1 MLPLP
6 VPASVYGLVLLLAA
20 LGAFG
25 AAAETTVGM
34 SGAGSFKMEQ
44 VYVNVPELDVYFY
57 ALDGDGNS
65 YSPIKV
71 QAAGP
76 ELTLGDRRLEVRSVA
91 AASDPICYILA
102 LDNSKSIAPS
112 EFYTMLGGVRK
123 LINAMGDDDQLM
135 LYTTAGSTE
144 CVLPATSDK
153 NLMYKTLGSIKQVE
167 GSMDTARLIS
177 AVYSELQSDY
187 QALAPRKAA
196 MIVTDAGQVL
206 TNMALFAT
214 LASDVSDQIGMA
226 AYIYLM
232 TDRPGAFETLESAA
246 DGRLV
251 LCEASTLGDELKKKQ
266 EYFATALEIKTE
278 VPESLYGERLETLT
292 LAMPQLGSAIRSS
305 QTVYM
310 GYRLAKPQVTKV
322 ETLRRDKLRLTF
334 NQPINENANK
344 PQLYEVRSKDI
355 WNWRVQVKSVT
366 ISEDARTAD
375 LEIEPLYKG
384 DYTVALNRVS
394 SKMSAA
400 NVSSSRDTATF
411 KVVVWPRD
419 RAFYFARFRGPLLI
433 AAVLLLVCA
442 AVYMNWR
449 YTDDIQKN
457 AGKTLGQTTLVSSQD
472 GEKGTEPTAAPAEDD
487 YFATAR
493 LSRKQARDN
502 AISMLKEA
510 ERDENAQQ
518 SVLNEASQTLQVLA
532 AYTVAESQIE
542 SLVTAKGYADC
553 VVFMGAESVSVVV
566 APPEGGLTATDAAR
580 IKDIVISE
588 TDYTAQQIKIM
599 EAN

>member
-1 MLPLP
+1 
-6 VPASVYGLVLLLAA
+6 
-20 LGAFG
+20 
-25 AAAETTVGM
+25 M

-167 GSMDTARLIS
+167 GSMDTTRLIS

-266 EYFATALEIKTE
+266 EYLATALEIKTE
-278 VPESLYGERLETLT
+278 VPENLYGERLETLT

-310 GYRLAKPQVTKV
+310 
-322 ETLRRDKLRLTF
+322 
-334 NQPINENANK
+334 
-344 PQLYEVRSKDI
+344 
-355 WNWRVQVKSVT
+355 
-366 ISEDARTAD
+366 
-375 LEIEPLYKG
+375 
-384 DYTVALNRVS
+384 
-394 SKMSAA
+394 
-400 NVSSSRDTATF
+400 AT
-411 KVVVWPRD
+411 VWPSPR
-419 RAFYFARFRGPLLI
+419 
-433 AAVLLLVCA
+433 
-442 AVYMNWR
+442 
-449 YTDDIQKN
+449 
-457 AGKTLGQTTLVSSQD
+457 
-472 GEKGTEPTAAPAEDD
+472 
-487 YFATAR
+487 
-493 LSRKQARDN
+493 
-502 AISMLKEA
+502 
-510 ERDENAQQ
+510 
-518 SVLNEASQTLQVLA
+518 
-532 AYTVAESQIE
+532 
-542 SLVTAKGYADC
+542 
-553 VVFMGAESVSVVV
+553 
-566 APPEGGLTATDAAR
+566 
-580 IKDIVISE
+580 
-588 TDYTAQQIKIM
+588 
-599 EAN
+599 

>member
-1 MLPLP
+1 MRQHKLWLCTL
-6 VPASVYGLVLLLAA
+6 LVLLLAA

-112 EFYTMLGGVRK
+112 EFYAMLGGVRK

-167 GSMDTARLIS
+167 GSMDTAQLIS

-206 TNMALFAT
+206 TNMTLFAT

-266 EYFATALEIKTE
+266 EYLATALEIKTE

-322 ETLRRDKLRLTF
+322 ETLRRDKLRLTAVVA
-334 NQPINENANK
+334 NELEIMDGKFTGNVIGDIVDAQYKAKTLTRLAQEYEIPLAQTVAIGDGANDLPMIKAAGLGIAYHAK
-344 PQLYEVRSKDI
+344 PKVNEKAE
-355 WNWRVQVKSVT
+355 VT
-366 ISEDARTAD
+366 IRHAD
-375 LEIEPLYKG
+375 LMGVFCILSG
-384 DYTVALNRVS
+384 SLN
-394 SKMSAA
+394 
-400 NVSSSRDTATF
+400 
-411 KVVVWPRD
+411 
-419 RAFYFARFRGPLLI
+419 
-433 AAVLLLVCA
+433 
-442 AVYMNWR
+442 
-449 YTDDIQKN
+449 QK
-457 AGKTLGQTTLVSSQD
+457 
-472 GEKGTEPTAAPAEDD
+472 
-487 YFATAR
+487 
-493 LSRKQARDN
+493 
-502 AISMLKEA
+502 
-510 ERDENAQQ
+510 
-518 SVLNEASQTLQVLA
+518 
-532 AYTVAESQIE
+532 
-542 SLVTAKGYADC
+542 
-553 VVFMGAESVSVVV
+553 
-566 APPEGGLTATDAAR
+566 
-580 IKDIVISE
+580 
-588 TDYTAQQIKIM
+588 
-599 EAN
+599 

>member
-1 MLPLP
+1 MRQHKLWLCTL
-6 VPASVYGLVLLLAA
+6 LVLLLAA

-102 LDNSKSIAPS
+102 LDNSKSIEPS

-167 GSMDTARLIS
+167 GSLDTARLIS

-206 TNMALFAT
+206 TNMALFVT
-214 LASDVSDQIGMA
+214 LASDVGDQIGMA

-232 TDRPGAFETLESAA
+232 TDRPGVFETLESAA

-266 EYFATALEIKTE
+266 EYLATALEIKTE

-394 SKMSAA
+394 GKMSGAGEPNALPRRWVTLFWSQRSSIAESRWAGMVESSLIIGSDAA
-400 NVSSSRDTATF
+400 QCDLCLPDRKVS
-411 KVVVWPRD
+411 PQH
-419 RAFYFARFRGPLLI
+419 
-433 AAVLLLVCA
+433 C
-442 AVYMNWR
+442 
-449 YTDDIQKN
+449 
-457 AGKTLGQTTLVSSQD
+457 
-472 GEKGTEPTAAPAEDD
+472 
-487 YFATAR
+487 
-493 LSRKQARDN
+493 
-502 AISMLKEA
+502 
-510 ERDENAQQ
+510 
-518 SVLNEASQTLQVLA
+518 VLA
-532 AYTVAESQIE
+532 AQGDALLVQPLSDRAKVYVNGERIDGEHRLQNNDTLRIGKTTVR
-542 SLVTAKGYADC
+542 LV
-553 VVFMGAESVSVVV
+553 
-566 APPEGGLTATDAAR
+566 L
-580 IKDIVISE
+580 
-588 TDYTAQQIKIM
+588 
-599 EAN
+599 

>member
-1 MLPLP
+1 MRQHKLWLC
-6 VPASVYGLVLLLAA
+6 ALLVLLLAA

-206 TNMALFAT
+206 TNMTLFAT

-266 EYFATALEIKTE
+266 EYLATALEIKTE

-366 ISEDARTAD
+366 ISEDARTAE

-394 SKMSAA
+394 GKMSAA

-411 KVVVWPRD
+411 KVFVWPRD
-419 RAFYFARFRGPLLI
+419 RAFYFARFRVPLLI
-433 AAVLLLVCA
+433 AAVLLLVLLFPMNFSRGSLPEINTEMA
-442 AVYMNWR
+442 AQMEIVEQVLREDAADAGSNPWDSTLAYAYDDTVFHGYLYAVPDGMGVEFDKNSYLWDAENPIYAR
-449 YTDDIQKN
+449 YVMCGHGTRVEERLLAESWQE
-457 AGKTLGQTTLVSSQD
+457 LVS
-472 GEKGTEPTAAPAEDD
+472 TED
-487 YFATAR
+487 
-493 LSRKQARDN
+493 
-502 AISMLKEA
+502 
-510 ERDENAQQ
+510 
-518 SVLNEASQTLQVLA
+518 
-532 AYTVAESQIE
+532 
-542 SLVTAKGYADC
+542 LVIYKR
-553 VVFMGAESVSVVV
+553 S
-566 APPEGGLTATDAAR
+566 
-580 IKDIVISE
+580 
-588 TDYTAQQIKIM
+588 
-599 EAN
+599 

>member
-1 MLPLP
+1 MRQHKLWLCTL
-6 VPASVYGLVLLLAA
+6 LVLLLAA

-76 ELTLGDRRLEVRSVA
+76 ELTLGNRRLEVRSVA

-102 LDNSKSIAPS
+102 LDNSKSIEPS

-167 GSMDTARLIS
+167 GSLDTARLIS

-214 LASDVSDQIGMA
+214 LASDVGDQIGMA

-232 TDRPGAFETLESAA
+232 TDRPGMFETLESAA

-322 ETLRRDKLRLTF
+322 ETLRRDKLRLTAVVA
-334 NQPINENANK
+334 NELEIMDGKFTGNVIGDIVDAQYKAKTLTRLAQEYEIPLAQTVAIGDGANDLPMIKAAGLGIAYHAK
-344 PQLYEVRSKDI
+344 PKVNEKTE
-355 WNWRVQVKSVT
+355 VT
-366 ISEDARTAD
+366 IRHAD
-375 LEIEPLYKG
+375 LMGVFCILSG
-384 DYTVALNRVS
+384 SLN
-394 SKMSAA
+394 
-400 NVSSSRDTATF
+400 
-411 KVVVWPRD
+411 
-419 RAFYFARFRGPLLI
+419 
-433 AAVLLLVCA
+433 
-442 AVYMNWR
+442 
-449 YTDDIQKN
+449 QK
-457 AGKTLGQTTLVSSQD
+457 
-472 GEKGTEPTAAPAEDD
+472 
-487 YFATAR
+487 
-493 LSRKQARDN
+493 
-502 AISMLKEA
+502 
-510 ERDENAQQ
+510 
-518 SVLNEASQTLQVLA
+518 
-532 AYTVAESQIE
+532 
-542 SLVTAKGYADC
+542 
-553 VVFMGAESVSVVV
+553 
-566 APPEGGLTATDAAR
+566 
-580 IKDIVISE
+580 
-588 TDYTAQQIKIM
+588 
-599 EAN
+599 

>member
-1 MLPLP
+1 M
-6 VPASVYGLVLLLAA
+6 
-20 LGAFG
+20 
-25 AAAETTVGM
+25 
-34 SGAGSFKMEQ
+34 
-44 VYVNVPELDVYFY
+44 
-57 ALDGDGNS
+57 
-65 YSPIKV
+65 
-71 QAAGP
+71 
-76 ELTLGDRRLEVRSVA
+76 
-91 AASDPICYILA
+91 
-102 LDNSKSIAPS
+102 
-112 EFYTMLGGVRK
+112 
-123 LINAMGDDDQLM
+123 
-135 LYTTAGSTE
+135 
-144 CVLPATSDK
+144 
-153 NLMYKTLGSIKQVE
+153 
-167 GSMDTARLIS
+167 
-177 AVYSELQSDY
+177 QSDY

-232 TDRPGAFETLESAA
+232 TDRPGVFDTLESAA

-366 ISEDARTAD
+366 ISEDARTAE

-394 SKMSAA
+394 GKMSAA

-433 AAVLLLVCA
+433 AAVLLLVLLGSWWSVRRRDRA
-442 AVYMNWR
+442 AE
-449 YTDDIQKN
+449 Q
-457 AGKTLGQTTLVSSQD
+457 
-472 GEKGTEPTAAPAEDD
+472 
-487 YFATAR
+487 
-493 LSRKQARDN
+493 
-502 AISMLKEA
+502 EA
-510 ERDENAQQ
+510 EAEHLLAGAGEPDALPRRWVTLFWSQRSSIAESRWAGMVESSLIIGSDAAQCDLCLPDRKVSPQ
-518 SVLNEASQTLQVLA
+518 HCVLA
-532 AYTVAESQIE
+532 AQGDALLVQPLSDRAKVYVNGERIDGEHRLQNNDTLRIGKTTVR
-542 SLVTAKGYADC
+542 LV
-553 VVFMGAESVSVVV
+553 
-566 APPEGGLTATDAAR
+566 L
-580 IKDIVISE
+580 
-588 TDYTAQQIKIM
+588 
-599 EAN
+599 